1 VEFLEATR
9 EGSHIG
15 VAVPSMAGGG
25 DAADNGVLLVFE
37 DVNIDR
43 RLALRL
49 PELVIPS
56 SDRYG
61 FEVVERRAKMI
72 RVGSTGAVDD
82 AVDEPLVPKS
92 ALSLAV
98 VGGLLWFAVDGPV
111 ARTQDVTEKSV
122 STERR
127 MHQV

>member
-1 VEFLEATR
+1 
-9 EGSHIG
+9 